1 VNILGIETSTKTGSV
16 AIVSEDGVVAQY
28 SLNIEVTHS
37 ERLMSTIDRV
47 LKDTGLA
54 VHDLD
59 GFSVA
64 IGPGS
69 FTGLRIGL
77 STVKGLALA
86 TGRPIAAVPTLQAL
100 AWNLPYCAYPVCTL
114 LDARKNEVYASLY
127 RFDGTALVQI
137 LPEAAM
143 SIFRLA
149 GQISEKVVFTGEGS
163 RIYRNGI
170 QELFGERAVFAP
182 HSAVL
187 PSGAKVAEIGLDMIK
202 SGRQAEPDRL
212 TPLYIRRPEAEVA
225 WEKKEK
231 LR

>member
-1 VNILGIETSTKTGSV
+1 MNILGIETSTKTGSV
-16 AIVSEDGVVAQY
+16 AIVSEEGVVAQY

-37 ERLMSTIDRV
+37 ERLMSTVDRV
-47 LKDTGLA
+47 LKDTGLE

-86 TGRPIAAVPTLQAL
+86 TGKPIAAVPTLQAL
-100 AWNLPYCAYPVCTL
+100 AWNLPYSLYPVCPL
-114 LDARKNEVYASLY
+114 LDARKNEVYAALY
-127 RFDGTALVQI
+127 RFAGTALVQV
-137 LPEAAM
+137 LPETAI

-149 GQISEKVVFTGEGS
+149 EQISEKVVFTGEGS
-163 RIYRNGI
+163 RIFRDGI
-170 QELFGERAVFAP
+170 QEVFGERAVFAP

-212 TPLYIRRPEAEVA
+212 TPLYIRRPEAEVV

-231 LR
+231 SQ

>member
-37 ERLMSTIDRV
+37 ERLMSTVDRV

-86 TGRPIAAVPTLQAL
+86 TSKPVAAVPTLQAL
-100 AWNLPYCAYPVCTL
+100 AWNLPYSMYPVCPL
-114 LDARKNEVYASLY
+114 LDARKNEVYAALY
-127 RFDGTALVQI
+127 RFAGTALVQV
-137 LPEAAM
+137 LPETAI

-149 GQISEKVVFTGEGS
+149 EQISEKVVFTGEGS
-163 RIYRNGI
+163 LIFRKGI
-170 QELFGERAVFAP
+170 QEVFGERAVFAP

-202 SGRQAEPDRL
+202 SGRQVEPDRL
-212 TPLYIRRPEAEVA
+212 TPLYIRRPEAEVV

-231 LR
+231 SQ